1 MRKKHLNGFVVPGLF
16 VLFLLVINSNLL
28 AGGQD
33 GPMMHIDPI
42 TYTFPAAFEGQILS
56 FDFIVTNR
64 GSADLEIKDV
74 THQ

>member
-1 MRKKHLNGFVVPGLF
+1 MRKKHSNTFVVP
-16 VLFLLVINSNLL
+16 VLLVILLFLMNSALL

-33 GPMMHIDPI
+33 GPIIHIDPI
-42 TYTFPAAFEGQILS
+42 TYTFPSAFEGQILS

-64 GSADLEIKDV
+64 GSADLEIQDV